1 MDDARVK
8 TEIDDLFSELDQLLK
23 NADVA
28 TVLAGQG
35 INISLA
41 LVAADGL
48 RAYLRGDKAQ
58 AAEDLGTVAEE
69 IRARLALSRDA
80 EKARPS

>member
-8 TEIDDLFSELDQLLK
+8 SEIDALFSELDQLLK

-28 TVLAGQG
+28 TVLAEQG

-69 IRARLALSRDA
+69 IRARLLLARDA
-80 EKARPS
+80 AKVGLS

>member
-8 TEIDDLFSELDQLLK
+8 SEIDGLFSELDQLLK

-28 TVLAGQG
+28 TVLAEQG

-48 RAYLRGDKAQ
+48 RAYLRGEKAQ

-69 IRARLALSRDA
+69 IRARLALSTDA
-80 EKARPS
+80 AKARLS

>member
-1 MDDARVK
+1 MDEARVNS
-8 TEIDDLFSELDQLLK
+8 ELDDLFRELDQLLK

-28 TVLAGQG
+28 TVLAEKG

-48 RAYLRGDKAQ
+48 RAYLKGDKAQ

-80 EKARPS
+80 SKIGLS

>member
-1 MDDARVK
+1 MDEARV
-8 TEIDDLFSELDQLLK
+8 TSEIDELFRELDQLLK
-23 NADVA
+23 NGEVT
-28 TVLAGQG
+28 TVLAEKG

-58 AAEDLGTVAEE
+58 AAEDLATAAEE
-69 IRARLALSRDA
+69 IRSRLALSRDA
-80 EKARPS
+80 SKTRLS